1 MFTLTL
7 PDGGQLEL
15 EQKIDGQKLAQR
27 LAQSLGKKAIALKI
41 DGALKDLATVIAAD
55 AAVEIITPESQ
66 DGLELLRH
74 DAAHVMAEAVQELF
88 PGTQV
93 TIGPVIDNGFFYDFA
108 KDTPFTPDDLEQIE
122 QRMHEI
128 VDRDEKIAR
137 EVWPRDEATK
147 HFRAIGEEYK
157 AQIIEALPADEEITI
172 YRQGEWKDLC
182 RGPHLPSTGRLGH
195 AFKLT
200 RIAGAYWRGDSNNE
214 MLQRI
219 YGTAWATKAQL
230 DDYLKMLEEAAKRDH
245 RLLGPRMELFHL
257 SEEAPGAVFWHPRG
271 WRFFSLLSDY
281 LRARQNQAGFQE
293 INTPDMMQRSLWE
306 RSGHWDKFGANMF
319 TSKTEDD
326 RIHALKPMSCP
337 GHVEVFKYG
346 QRSYR
351 DLPLRFSEFGKVH
364 RYEPSGA
371 LHGILRVRHFTQ
383 DDAHIFCTPDQIEQ
397 ECANVTKMILDIY
410 EDLGFTDIRIQLA
423 GRPAKSV
430 GGEEIWQKAEAALA
444 RIAAAVGVAF
454 EFNPGEGAF
463 YGPKLDFTL
472 RDAIGREW
480 QCGTIQLDFNLPG
493 RLGATY
499 IAPDGSKQVP
509 VMIHRAL
516 FGSMERFAGILIEHH
531 EGWLPFWM
539 APVQAIITPITNAFD
554 DYAREVKEIFTEAGL
569 RVQTDLRSEK
579 VNYKVRVHGMARV
592 PLLCAVG
599 ERDLKA
605 RTVALRWLKQGLK
618 QGQLETLPLEDAVQN
633 LVKESQVKNLAK
645 L

>member
-15 EQKIDGQKLAQR
+15 EQKIDGQKLAAR

-41 DGALKDLATVIAAD
+41 DGALKDLATIVAAD
-55 AAVEIITPESQ
+55 AAVEIITPDTQE
-66 DGLELLRH
+66 GLELLRH

-108 KDTPFTPDDLEQIE
+108 KDAPFTPDDLELIE

-128 VDRDEKIAR
+128 VDRDEKVTR
-137 EVWPRDEATK
+137 EVWPRDEAIK

-157 AQIIEALPADEEITI
+157 AQIIEALPADEEITV

-182 RGPHLPSTGRLGH
+182 RGPHLPSIGRLGH
-195 AFKLT
+195 AFKLM

-230 DDYLKMLEEAAKRDH
+230 DDYLTMLEEAAKRDH

-257 SEEAPGAVFWHPRG
+257 SEDAPGAVFWHPRG

-319 TSKTEDD
+319 TSQTEDE

-371 LHGILRVRHFTQ
+371 LHGLLRVRHFTQ
-383 DDAHIFCTPDQIEQ
+383 DDAHIFCTPDQIEE

-410 EDLGFTDIRIQLA
+410 KDLGFTDIRIQLA

-444 RIAAAVGVAF
+444 RIAVAVGVKF

-499 IAPDGSKQVP
+499 IASDGSKQEP

-539 APVQAIITPITNAFD
+539 APVQAIITPITNEFD
-554 DYAREVKEIFTEAGL
+554 DYAREVKEIFTDAGL
-569 RVQTDLRSEK
+569 RVQADLRSEK
-579 VNYKVRVHGMARV
+579 VNYKVRAHGMARV

-599 ERDLKA
+599 GRDLKA

-618 QGQLETLPLEDAVQN
+618 QSELKTLPLDDAVQS
-633 LVKESQVKNLAK
+633 LVKESQRISD
-645 L
+645 